1 MTINQKVIRT
11 LETYIFKHPFSA
23 ELKRFLKD
31 QYSDEPWPYE
41 YSEQD
46 LYAHIKKDV
55 DAYFSG
61 NIDITIKSPLE
72 KKDLEIEYLRGLYG
86 DAMCE
91 VRDLQKTI
99 EELHELLWAH
109 GFEPNQMIHS
119 ATHQGIHAEGT
130 DVF

>member
-1 MTINQKVIRT
+1 MTINHKVIQT
-11 LETYIFKHPFSA
+11 LETYTFKSPFPI

-31 QYSDEPWPYE
+31 KYSEEPWPYE

-46 LYAHIKKDV
+46 LYSNIKDDV
-55 DAYFSG
+55 AAYFAG
-61 NIDITIKSPLE
+61 NIDITIKTPLE

-91 VRDLQKTI
+91 ISDLQKDI
-99 EELHELLWAH
+99 EDLHELLWAH
-109 GFEPNQMIHS
+109 GLQPKRSIHS
-119 ATHQGIHAEGT
+119 DPQKGTHAEGT